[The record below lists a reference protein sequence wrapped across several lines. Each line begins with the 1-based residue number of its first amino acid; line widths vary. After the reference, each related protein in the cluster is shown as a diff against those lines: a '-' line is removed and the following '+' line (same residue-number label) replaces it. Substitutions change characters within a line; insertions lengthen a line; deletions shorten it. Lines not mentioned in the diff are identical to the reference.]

1 MNKQTNQWN
10 RTQSP
15 EIDTN
20 KLNNLVDYKGAQPT
34 GKRWVIQR
42 NSCRGNG

>member
-10 RTQSP
+10 KVQSP

-20 KLNNLVDYKGAQPT
+20 KLNSIVDYEG
-34 GKRWVIQR
+34 I
-42 NSCRGNG
+42 